1 MSSSGGT
8 GDLTGGDQGAV
19 STASTTTTT
28 GSAATTAAATTGA
41 TAATTDS
48 QWFQHLLTTG
58 PPSAAHVAHAP
69 GGSSM
74 DGTGINPLLLQMIH
88 MQQQSMQ
95 QMIMMQ
101 QQWMAHG
108 SSVTSAVSIG
118 TRIPSSFWGTC
129 PLLALFRFPA
139 YVLTAF

>member
-28 GSAATTAAATTGA
+28 GSAATTA
-41 TAATTDS
+41 AATTDS